1 MFYKREF
8 DKGVRTAMKKI
19 LDFFNEHKT
28 IDLIVRLIFLFC
40 LYTILIPFLT
50 DLINNIY
57 VLFFII
63 LCIFIIPQIIIYI
76 YDKDTVKR
84 KKIIRDNVIVLLFTV
99 IFALWFSYTNYGNL
113 DGTNYYYPAQIVM
126 EYEKRDYIKGSE
138 QYKLCSLSDEMFASS
153 FKNNGSFDDKYKDI
167 ISKED
172 FKKLDIGTVMDK
184 KQRGFF
190 NRNKKLKDTYE
201 KMKPILTLYDDK
213 YASVWVGTD
222 TYIIENE
229 KTVNYYGSEYRQIKY
244 KKIDGKYKVTSVR
257 DEKESYKE
265 NKMIHKRLKDMGRIK
280 KSGYYD
286 DLLDD
291 EAFDDGY
298 SEHLD
303 YILKYGSIDTKDKD
317 IIKIKDDV
325 YKLAKNSYYKDYD
338 ETIKTKID
346 KKLYDKISSKDDIK
360 EQIKEIKDMN
370 EEMDKLYIKSI
381 EVDTLIPI
389 MTELNEDNMTLWVKK
404 NISIEADNSRGEDTL
419 YADDNILGS
428 DLEMIYQL
436 KIKITDKKKH
446 RYKIKSVKK
455 DFEAEKE
462 INFQYNQMKNK

>member
-1 MFYKREF
+1 
-8 DKGVRTAMKKI
+8 MKKI

-28 IDLIVRLIFLFC
+28 IDFITRLIFLFC

-63 LCIFIIPQIIIYI
+63 LCIFIIPQMIIYI
-76 YDKDTVKR
+76 YDKDILKR

-99 IFALWFSYTNYGNL
+99 IFALWFSYTNYGNF

-126 EYEKRDYIKGSE
+126 EYEKRDYKKGSE
-138 QYKLCSLSDEMFASS
+138 QDKLCSLSDEMFAGS

-213 YASVWVGTD
+213 YAVVWVGTD

-303 YILKYGSIDTKDKD
+303 YILKYGSIDTNDKD

-346 KKLYDKISSKDDIK
+346 KKLYDKLSSKKDIK
-360 EQIKEIKDMN
+360 EAIEEIKANN
-370 EEMDKLYIKSI
+370 EGMDNL
-381 EVDTLIPI
+381 EFNNVELNALHPI
-389 MTELNEDNMTLWVKK
+389 MTKLDSEGMTLWIKESIL
-404 NISIEADNSRGEDTL
+404 ISTDISHDDEFFYTDDTSSMGI
-419 YADDNILGS
+419 DT
-428 DLEMIYQL
+428 IYQL
-436 KIKITDKKKH
+436 KIKITEKKKH
-446 RYKIKSVKK
+446 QYKIVSVKK

-462 INFQYNQMKNK
+462 INFQYNELKNKK